1 MFTEEEEA
9 INKRII
15 AKENNIKLLTL
26 KYLELIK
33 KLNTSA
39 RNEIKSTLDE
49 ILNEIDLIEIDT
61 LKARNIEILKEREKN
76 VFLDEK
82 KAISKNINNTKDEII
97 QKKKELYE
105 SKRHREYL
113 IKCEEIAKQINKYD
127 TPNSLNEK
135 IKSVGEENDNI
146 IKNKEELDKKFKS
159 DEDKI
164 NQILN
169 LVSEL
174 KNSYVQSNLNN
185 NSNNNNNNNNN
196 NANGI
201 KKDK

>member
-15 AKENNIKLLTL
+15 AKENNIKFLTL

-76 VFLDEK
+76 VFLNEK
-82 KAISKNINNTKDEII
+82 KTISKNINNTKDEII

-146 IKNKEELDKKFKS
+146 IKNKEELDKKLKS

>member
-15 AKENNIKLLTL
+15 AKENNIKFLTL

-76 VFLDEK
+76 VFLNEK
-82 KAISKNINNTKDEII
+82 KTISKNINNTKDEII

>member
-146 IKNKEELDKKFKS
+146 IKNKEELDKKLKS

-185 NSNNNNNNNNN
+185 NSNNNNNN
-196 NANGI
+196 ANGI

>member
-1 MFTEEEEA
+1 MFTEEEKA

-15 AKENNIKLLTL
+15 AKENNIKFLTL

-76 VFLDEK
+76 KYLKEK
-82 KAISKNINNTKDEII
+82 NAISDNINNTKEEII

-113 IKCEEIAKQINKYD
+113 IKCEEIAKQINKFD
-127 TPNSLNEK
+127 TPNSLKEK
-135 IKSVGEENDNI
+135 IKNVTEENENI
-146 IKNKEELDKKFKS
+146 RKNKEELDKKLKS

-164 NQILN
+164 NQMLN

-174 KNSYVQSNLNN
+174 KSSYIQNNTNNNLNN
-185 NSNNNNNNNNN
+185 NSNNINNNTI
-196 NANGI
+196 GI
-201 KKDK
+201 KQDN

>member
-15 AKENNIKLLTL
+15 AKENNIKFLTL

>member
-1 MFTEEEEA
+1 MFTEEEKA

-15 AKENNIKLLTL
+15 AKENNIKFLTL

-76 VFLDEK
+76 KYLKEK
-82 KAISKNINNTKDEII
+82 NAISDNINNTKEEII

-113 IKCEEIAKQINKYD
+113 IKCEEIAKQINKFD
-127 TPNSLNEK
+127 TPNSLKEK
-135 IKSVGEENDNI
+135 IKNVSEENDNI
-146 IKNKEELDKKFKS
+146 IKNKEELDKKLKS

-164 NQILN
+164 NQMLN

-174 KNSYVQSNLNN
+174 KSSYIQNNTNNNLNN
-185 NSNNNNNNNNN
+185 NSNNINNNTI
-196 NANGI
+196 GI
-201 KKDK
+201 KKDN